1 MPATAHPQDHH
12 FARNVTGICGVELL
26 WGLGMPVLIESTF
39 LQVFLRNL
47 GASSFLVGL
56 IPTLMSA
63 GTAVFSLISYT
74 LTARLA
80 RKRGAVVAA
89 HVAAA
94 APILA
99 FGILLGASGI
109 RSNTLSLFLA
119 AYSLFAIGIGLI
131 LPAWQNYLVK
141 IFSEERSIRAL
152 ALMMISQSAAKL
164 AGSLWLVHVVERYSF
179 SAAGSSLVFT
189 LVGLVFLAGSFSFLL
204 TVEEPEPLAPQAGRL
219 RLSSLRSH
227 AGGNR
232 GFLLL
237 LGTDLE
243 YFALG
248 GVIAFYANFATE
260 YCGIAPALAS
270 GLFVAFAYFGGILAN
285 SSAGLGQSPVG
296 ARQIPGHQAVGHGG
310 DPPAGRPPRALGL
323 LSGQP
328 GVRRLQRDPADGVRP
343 RGQTPVRRGRRHP
356 VLRRVLH
363 PFPALQHRPAPPE
376 RGLPGP
382 LRPVGGLVLP
392 RHVPRYGLLEP
403 GGIVF
408 HPAGA
413 LERVRPRP
421 GAKKRS
427 LSRGISRIA
436 GAAILPNCKSQHI
449 LLHEPQMARVLCAF
463 PGSPAVVSLNL
474 GL

>member
-260 YCGIAPALAS
+260 YCGITPALAS

-285 SSAGLGQSPVG
+285 SLLGWANILSARDKYLVTKLLATGGILLLAAHPVPWVFYLASLVFG
-296 ARQIPGHQAVGHGG
+296 ASRGTRQMVYAPAVKRLSGGG
-310 DPPAGRPPRALGL
+310 DATLYFAVSYI
-323 LSGQP
+323 LS
-328 GVRRLQRDPADGVRP
+328 L
-343 RGQTPVRRGRRHP
+343 
-356 VLRRVLH
+356 
-363 PFPALQHRPAPPE
+363 PFST
-376 RGLPGP
+376 GLPLLNGAFLDRFARWGAWSYRGMFLGMACLSLVGLFFT
-382 LRPVGGLVLP
+382 LR
-392 RHVPRYGLLEP
+392 VPWKGSGRVPEQKKDLSTEGSLE
-403 GGIVF
+403 
-408 HPAGA
+408 
-413 LERVRPRP
+413 
-421 GAKKRS
+421 
-427 LSRGISRIA
+427 
-436 GAAILPNCKSQHI
+436 
-449 LLHEPQMARVLCAF
+449 
-463 PGSPAVVSLNL
+463 
-474 GL
+474 